1 MKIEEAYIR
10 FVDIVN
16 RNLTNN
22 NVNVDK
28 IRFIFLFNSASIKY
42 LSWILEKRNE
52 DDIRQ
57 IAPFLVLDSGLSVLE
72 KQIQFDKFSLPKDY
86 FDLANVSVF
95 ATKGNCINQ
104 KLFTFEANS
113 ENTEELLSDE
123 NNKPSFEYR
132 ETFYLTASK
141 SLIIYKDNFYIESA
155 VLAYYRYPKKV
166 DIEGYFKEDGTG
178 SINIDPEFDDRAIEK
193 ILLIMAKD
201 FTATNGDATGFQINS
216 ARIASEY

>member
-16 RNLTNN
+16 RNMTNN

-57 IAPFLVLDSGLSVLE
+57 AAPFLILDSELKNLE
-72 KQIQFDKFSLPKDY
+72 KQTGFNKYKLPKDY
-86 FDLANVSVF
+86 FDLANVNVF
-95 ATKGNCINQ
+95 ATKGNCVNQ
-104 KLFTFEANS
+104 RLFTFEAKS

-132 ETFYLTASK
+132 ETFYLTASNN
-141 SLIIYKDNFYIESA
+141 LVVYKDNFDIESV
-155 VLAYYRYPKKV
+155 VLSYYRFPKKV
-166 DIEGYFKEDGTG
+166 DIEGYFKENG
-178 SINIDPEFDDRAIEK
+178 SASVNIDPEFNDRAIEK

-201 FTATNGDATGFQINS
+201 FTATNGDTTGFQINS
-216 ARIASEY
+216 ARLTSEY

>member
-1 MKIEEAYIR
+1 MKIEEVYLR

-28 IRFIFLFNSASIKY
+28 IRFIFLFNSAAIKY
-42 LSWILEKRNE
+42 LSWVLEKRNE

-57 IAPFLVLDSGLSVLE
+57 VAPFLILDSELKASD
-72 KQIQFDKFSLPKDY
+72 KQFQFNKYELPKDY

-104 KLFTFEANS
+104 KLFTFEAKS

-132 ETFYLTASK
+132 ETFYLTS
-141 SLIIYKDNFYIESA
+141 SNNLIVYKDNFDIDSV

-166 DIEGYFKEDGTG
+166 DIEGYFKENG
-178 SINIDPEFDDRAIEK
+178 SASVSIDPEFSDRAIEK

-201 FTATNGDATGFQINS
+201 FTATNGDVNGFQIN
-216 ARIASEY
+216 ATRLASEY

>member
-16 RNLTNN
+16 RNMTNN

-57 IAPFLVLDSGLSVLE
+57 IAPFLILDSELKVSD
-72 KQIQFDKFSLPKDY
+72 KQFQFNKYELPKDY

-95 ATKGNCINQ
+95 ATKGSCVNQ
-104 KLFTFEANS
+104 KLFTFEVKS
-113 ENTEELLSDE
+113 EDTEELLSDE
-123 NNKPSFEYR
+123 NNKPSFDYR
-132 ETFYLTASK
+132 ETFYLTASNE
-141 SLIIYKDNFYIESA
+141 LVVYKEKFDIES
-155 VLAYYRYPKKV
+155 VLLAYYRYPKKV
-166 DIEGYFKEDGTG
+166 DIEGYFKEDGTA
-178 SINIDPEFDDRAIEK
+178 SVNVDPEFSERAIEK

-201 FTATNGDATGFQINS
+201 FTATNGDVNGFQINT
-216 ARIASEY
+216 ARLSSEY

>member
-1 MKIEEAYIR
+1 MKIEEVYVR

-16 RNLTNN
+16 RNMTNN

-28 IRFIFLFNSASIKY
+28 IRFLFLFNSASIKY

-57 IAPFLVLDSGLSVLE
+57 IAPFLVHDSVLSIE
-72 KQIQFDKFSLPKDY
+72 DRQAQFDRYVLPKDY
-86 FDLANVSVF
+86 FDLSNVSVF

-104 KLFTFEANS
+104 KLFTFEVKS
-113 ENTEELLSDE
+113 ENTEEVLSDE

-141 SLIIYKDNFYIESA
+141 NLIVYKDDFKIETVS
-155 VLAYYRYPKKV
+155 LTYYRYPKKV
-166 DIEGYFKEDGTG
+166 DIEGYFKEDSTA
-178 SINIDPEFDDRAIEK
+178 SVSIDPEFDDRAIEK

-201 FTATNGDATGFQINS
+201 FTAINGDVNGFQINTS
-216 ARIASEY
+216 RISSEY

>member
-57 IAPFLVLDSGLSVLE
+57 IAPFLILDSGLSVLE
-72 KQIQFDKFSLPKDY
+72 KQTQFDKFSLPKDY

-104 KLFTFEANS
+104 KLFTFEAKS

-141 SLIIYKDNFYIESA
+141 SLIIYKDNFDIESA

-166 DIEGYFKEDGTG
+166 DIDGYFKEDGKG
-178 SINIDPEFDDRAIEK
+178 SVSVDPEFDDRAIEK

-201 FTATNGDATGFQINS
+201 FTATNGDANGFQINS

>member
-16 RNLTNN
+16 RNMTNN

-52 DDIRQ
+52 DVIRQ
-57 IAPFLVLDSGLSVLE
+57 VAPFLVLDSGLSVLE
-72 KQIQFDKFSLPKDY
+72 KQTQFDKYILPKDY

-104 KLFTFEANS
+104 KLFTFEVKS

-141 SLIIYKDNFYIESA
+141 NLIVYKDSFDIESV

-166 DIEGYFKEDGTG
+166 DIEGYFKEDGTA
-178 SINIDPEFDDRAIEK
+178 SVSVDPEFDDRAIEK
-193 ILLIMAKD
+193 ILLVMAKD
-201 FTATNGDATGFQINS
+201 FTATNGDTTGFQINS

>member
-72 KQIQFDKFSLPKDY
+72 KQTQFDKFSLPKDY

-104 KLFTFEANS
+104 KLFTFEAKS

-141 SLIIYKDNFYIESA
+141 SLIIYKDNFDIESA

-166 DIEGYFKEDGTG
+166 DIDGYFKEDGKG
-178 SINIDPEFDDRAIEK
+178 SVSVDPEFDDRAIEK

-201 FTATNGDATGFQINS
+201 FTATNGDANGFQINS

>member
-72 KQIQFDKFSLPKDY
+72 KQTQFDKFSLPKDY

-104 KLFTFEANS
+104 KLFTFEAKS

-141 SLIIYKDNFYIESA
+141 SLIIYKDNFDIESA

-166 DIEGYFKEDGTG
+166 DIDGYFKEDGKG
-178 SINIDPEFDDRAIEK
+178 SISVDPEFDDRAIEK

>member
-1 MKIEEAYIR
+1 MKVEEVYIR

-16 RNLTNN
+16 RNMTNN

-57 IAPFLVLDSGLSVLE
+57 VAPFLIPDSQLKVSE
-72 KQIQFDKFSLPKDY
+72 KLNYFDKFNLPKDY
-86 FDLANVSVF
+86 FDFANVSVF
-95 ATKGNCINQ
+95 ASSGSCLNQ
-104 KLFTFEANS
+104 KLLTFEAKS
-113 ENTEELLSDE
+113 ENTEELLADE

-132 ETFYLTASK
+132 ETFYFTASDK
-141 SLIIYKDNFYIESA
+141 LVVYKDNFTIDS
-155 VLAYYRYPKKV
+155 VSLAYYRYPKKV
-166 DIEGYFKEDGTG
+166 DIEGYFKEDGVA
-178 SINIDPEFDDRAIEK
+178 SVSVDPEFSDRAIEK

-201 FTATNGDATGFQINS
+201 FTATNGDANGFQINS
-216 ARIASEY
+216 ARLASEY

>member
-16 RNLTNN
+16 RNMTNN

-57 IAPFLVLDSGLSVLE
+57 VAPFLVLDSELKVHE
-72 KQIQFDKFSLPKDY
+72 KQAQFDKYKLPKDY

-95 ATKGNCINQ
+95 ASKDSCINQ
-104 KLFTFEANS
+104 KLFTFEVKS
-113 ENTEELLSDE
+113 ENTEELLADE
-123 NNKPSFEYR
+123 NNKPSFDYR
-132 ETFYLTASK
+132 ETFYLTASDK
-141 SLIIYKDNFYIESA
+141 LIVYKDSFSIDS
-155 VLAYYRYPKKV
+155 VILAYYRYPKKV
-166 DIEGYFKEDGTG
+166 DIEGYFKEDGKA
-178 SINIDPEFDDRAIEK
+178 SVSIDPEFSDRAIEK

-201 FTATNGDATGFQINS
+201 FTATNGDANGFQINS
-216 ARIASEY
+216 ARLASEY

>member
-16 RNLTNN
+16 RNMTNN

-57 IAPFLVLDSGLSVLE
+57 AAPFLILDSNLNVSD
-72 KQIQFDKFSLPKDY
+72 KQFQFDKYSLPKDY
-86 FDLANVSVF
+86 FDLSNVSVF

-104 KLFTFEANS
+104 KLFTFEVKS
-113 ENTEELLSDE
+113 DNTEELLSDE

-132 ETFYLTASK
+132 ETFYLTASDK
-141 SLIIYKDNFYIESA
+141 LIVYKDNFNIES
-155 VLAYYRYPKKV
+155 VELAYYRYPKKV
-166 DIEGYFKEDGTG
+166 DIEGYFKEDG
-178 SINIDPEFDDRAIEK
+178 SASVSIDPEFDNRAIEK

-201 FTATNGDATGFQINS
+201 FTATNGDVNGFQINTTRLS
-216 ARIASEY
+216 SEY

>member
-1 MKIEEAYIR
+1 MKIEEVYIR

-57 IAPFLVLDSGLSVLE
+57 GAPFLIPDSELKVSERLDY
-72 KQIQFDKFSLPKDY
+72 FDKYSLPKDY

-95 ATKGNCINQ
+95 ASKDSCINK
-104 KLFTFEANS
+104 KLSTFEVKS

-132 ETFYLTASK
+132 ETFYYTASDK
-141 SLIIYKDNFYIESA
+141 LLIYKDDFKIES
-155 VLAYYRYPKKV
+155 VSLAYYRYPKKV
-166 DIEGYFKEDGTG
+166 DIEGYFKEDGVA
-178 SINIDPEFDDRAIEK
+178 SVSIDPEFNDRAIEK

-201 FTATNGDATGFQINS
+201 FSATNGDANGFQINS
-216 ARIASEY
+216 ARLASEY

>member
-16 RNLTNN
+16 RNMTNN

-57 IAPFLVLDSGLSVLE
+57 VAPFLVLDSALKVADMQPE
-72 KQIQFDKFSLPKDY
+72 FDKYKLPKDY

-95 ATKGNCINQ
+95 ASKGSCINQ
-104 KLFTFEANS
+104 KMFTFEVKS

-132 ETFYLTASK
+132 ETFYLTASDR
-141 SLIIYKDNFYIESA
+141 LIVYKDNFSIDS
-155 VLAYYRYPKKV
+155 VILAYYRYPKKV
-166 DIEGYFKEDGTG
+166 DIEGYFKEDGKA
-178 SINIDPEFDDRAIEK
+178 SVNIDPEFSDRAIEK

-201 FTATNGDATGFQINS
+201 FTATNGDTTGFQLNT
-216 ARIASEY
+216 ARIDSEY

>member
-72 KQIQFDKFSLPKDY
+72 KQTQFDKFSLPKDY

-104 KLFTFEANS
+104 KLFTFEAKS

-141 SLIIYKDNFYIESA
+141 SLIIYKDNFDIESA

-166 DIEGYFKEDGTG
+166 DIDGYFKEDGKG
-178 SINIDPEFDDRAIEK
+178 SISVDPEFDDRAIEK

-201 FTATNGDATGFQINS
+201 FTATNGDANGFQINS